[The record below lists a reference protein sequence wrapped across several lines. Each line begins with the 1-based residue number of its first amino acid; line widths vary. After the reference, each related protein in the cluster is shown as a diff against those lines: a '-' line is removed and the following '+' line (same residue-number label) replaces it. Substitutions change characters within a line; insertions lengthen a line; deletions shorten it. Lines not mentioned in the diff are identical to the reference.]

1 MKVSAGLNKTAAHS
15 ILIALY
21 AFSTLS
27 VHAAENDMIWR
38 YAMHPGD
45 NLIHFSRA
53 HLINPNDWIKL
64 QRLNHIKDPYR
75 IPIGFI
81 LQVPLTLVKQVPAS
95 AQAVQVSGQVFL
107 QLGAQAPNPPT
118 LVPLR
123 LGQALGPGATL
134 ITKDNSKVTLQFADG
149 TLTSL
154 ASNAKLVLDTMSLY
168 SGGAMVD
175 TKLRLQ
181 QGQAETVAN
190 PKHIKGNAMQII
202 TPSAV
207 AAVRGTKFRVDADDT
222 HTLQATLAGQVS
234 LQAADNE
241 VIVNA
246 GFGSQA
252 EKGKPPM
259 PPTMLLSAVDT
270 TSLNSQ
276 FTHLPV
282 VFDMPDQAA
291 AVSWQGKVATDVTI
305 NQLTAEFTSAK
316 PQLVFEDIPDGHYY
330 LSVHAR
336 DAYGIAGY
344 ESVHAF
350 TLNAQPFAP
359 ALVSPSAGE
368 RTGDARPMFKWKTV
382 ANAQAYQLDIAK
394 DVDFKHIIEQRR
406 IENTEYQAVQ
416 SLPPATYYWRVASI
430 EMQADGRYDQGP
442 FDQVAQFS
450 VRPIPSKPDLHQFWI
465 DVADN
470 RVNIHTLPPADGLS
484 YQFNLDN
491 DANQQKDVWVKRGV
505 ETDYQFLLKE
515 YGKQTLYIRHA
526 DSDGVVSAAT
536 VYEFY
541 AYPE

>member
-15 ILIALY
+15 ILIAIY
-21 AFSTLS
+21 VFSTLGA
-27 VHAAENDMIWR
+27 HAAEEDMVWR

-45 NLIHFSRA
+45 NLIHFARA
-53 HLINPNDWIKL
+53 HLINPNHWVQL

-81 LQVPLTLVKQVPAS
+81 LQVPLALVKQVPAS
-95 AQAVQVSGQVFL
+95 AQAVLVSGQVFL
-107 QLGAQAPNPPT
+107 QQSAQT

-123 LGQALGPGATL
+123 IGQTLGPGATL

-149 TLTSL
+149 TQTSL

-181 QGQAETVAN
+181 QGQTETVAN
-190 PKHIKGNAMQII
+190 PKHIKGNTMQII

-207 AAVRGTKFRVDADDT
+207 AAVRGTQFRVEADDT

-234 LQAADNE
+234 LQAANDE

-259 PPTMLLSAVDT
+259 PPIMLLSAIDT
-270 TSLNSQ
+270 THLQ
-276 FTHLPV
+276 TEFTQLPV
-282 VFDMPDQAA
+282 VFDMPNQTS
-291 AVSWQGKVATDVTI
+291 AVSWQGKVATDKAI
-305 NQLTAEFTSAK
+305 NQLTAETISTK
-316 PQLVFEDIPDGHYY
+316 PQLVFEAMPDGQYY

-359 ALVSPSAGE
+359 VMTFPNAGE
-368 RTGDARPMFKWKTV
+368 RISDSQPMFKWQPV
-382 ANAQAYQLDIAK
+382 ANVDAYQLEIAQ
-394 DVDFKHIIEQRR
+394 DADFKHMVEQARV
-406 IENTEYQAVQ
+406 EHTHYQTVQ
-416 SLPPATYYWRVASI
+416 PLPPATYYWRVASI
-430 EMQADGRYDQGP
+430 ETQVNGPDDQGP
-442 FDQVAQFS
+442 FNQVAQFS
-450 VRPIPSKPDLHQFWI
+450 IRPAPAMPDLHRFWV
-465 DVADN
+465 DVAEN

-491 DANQQKDVWVKRGV
+491 DANQQKDVWVKRSAD
-505 ETDYQFLLKE
+505 TDYQFLLKE
-515 YGKQTLYIRHA
+515 YGKQTLYIRHV
-526 DSDGVVSAAT
+526 DSDGVASAAT